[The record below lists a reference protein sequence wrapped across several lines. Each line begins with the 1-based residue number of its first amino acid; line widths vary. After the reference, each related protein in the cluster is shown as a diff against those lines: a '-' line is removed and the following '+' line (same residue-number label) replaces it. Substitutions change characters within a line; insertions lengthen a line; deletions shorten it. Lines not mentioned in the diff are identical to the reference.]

1 MNIVRSNDESVLEFI
16 RSLGIETPR
25 LAKVTIIIEVGKP
38 VMIETISYSKELKM
52 PENHVY
58 QLYESTVEDLSGY
71 TPMIDNT
78 NPIPPDSGS
87 QV

>member
-16 RSLGIETPR
+16 RSLGIETTR
-25 LAKVTIIIEVGKP
+25 LAKVTILIEVGKP
-38 VMIETISYSKELKM
+38 VMIETVSYSKELKM

-58 QLYESTVEDLSGY
+58 ELHE
-71 TPMIDNT
+71 IDTNL